1 MTAFEPPD
9 FTYFSG
15 LQFNPE
21 IYENDL
27 TETVTLPPSP
37 TFTSVSTP
45 ILYTNSIQRLTA
57 SIINLFNSPIVTAI
71 YLGGFSTFVYF
82 GNLAVIAGTI
92 AGNGAVSEIG
102 FGDGTTDVVVN
113 GLVLYLI
120 ADTMIQLQTPILNIL
135 TPSIF
140 LKSTSASDV
149 VNLNFNSSFSNS
161 SVIASSI
168 VATGGSATALQGTL
182 TANANIVRLNTP
194 ACRCISTT
202 SSLFTFAFFTS
213 TTSTSTRSASILVS
227 GGNASTDQGTMAI
240 NAKNIDMG
248 DAGGTIDLT
257 TGTMTTTV
265 GTFDLQS
272 SDIFMG
278 AATGLID
285 LTTGTLTAIAN
296 IINLNSSSI
305 FIGLAGGAV
314 DIISNL
320 VSIGVIGSTV
330 SLIGGI
336 INIGSSSTIN
346 IGDATAI
353 INVEGQMSIANTADI
368 RVAAPSAGT
377 FPIYTNAPTI
387 GITSATG
394 AGTPITAP
402 AWNGIQKDSIY
413 YFAAACTG
421 LFFYVLP
428 TTYRIGNRCRVMNL
442 GTGNV
447 TVIVNGGAARL
458 FGVGCL
464 RTGSTQFVIT
474 PLQGCSIECVDG
486 TGIVGGGG
494 NCYFIG
500 AF

>member
-1 MTAFEPPD
+1 MTAFEEPD
-9 FTYFSG
+9 FPYFSG
-15 LQFNPE
+15 LSFNPS
-21 IYENDL
+21 IYENPLVTD
-27 TETVTLPPSP
+27 TATLPPNP
-37 TFTSVSTP
+37 TFTSVTTP
-45 ILYTNSIQRLTA
+45 IVYTDAIQRLTA
-57 SIINLFNSPIVTAI
+57 SIINLFNSPIVTGI

-120 ADTMIQLQTPILNIL
+120 ADTLIQLQTPILNIL
-135 TPSIF
+135 SPSIF
-140 LKSTSASDV
+140 LKSTSASNI
-149 VNLNFNSSFSNS
+149 VNLNFNSRFSQPN
-161 SVIASSI
+161 VISSSI
-168 VATGGSATALQGTL
+168 VA
-182 TANANIVRLNTP
+182 
-194 ACRCISTT
+194 
-202 SSLFTFAFFTS
+202 
-213 TTSTSTRSASILVS
+213 S
-227 GGNASTDQGTMAI
+227 GGTGVALQGTMAI
-240 NAKNIDMG
+240 NARNLDINS
-248 DAGGTIDLT
+248 AGGTVDVT
-257 TGTMTTTV
+257 TGIMTSTV
-265 GTFDLQS
+265 TTFDLQC
-272 SDIFMG
+272 SDVFIG

-296 IINLNSSSI
+296 IISLNSSSI

-314 DIISNL
+314 DIISYL
-320 VSIGVIGSTV
+320 VSIGATGSIV

-336 INIGSSSTIN
+336 INIGTSSTIN
-346 IGDATAI
+346 IGDSTAI
-353 INVEGQMSIANTADI
+353 INVAGQMSIADTADI
-368 RVAAPSAGT
+368 RVAAAGT
-377 FPIYTNAPTI
+377 GTYPIYTNAPTI

-394 AGTPITAP
+394 SGTPITAP
-402 AWNGIQKDSIY
+402 AWNTIQKDSIY
-413 YFAAACTG
+413 YFSASCTG

-486 TGIVGGGG
+486 TGIVGAF